1 MSVLHVGFISR
12 CHTRLRAMAPVQGNP
27 DRQLADDLV
36 GTRLRR
42 VRSQALLFLPGAV
55 ALFAFQIVVLLRP
68 AQPSLTALP
77 HFALLSSAMWTAGS
91 VLLLGV
97 LLSHR
102 PVLRIS
108 ERAQQLIRAFAWT
121 LAFAV
126 AALLV
131 GVAGDIFVAVDLLSG
146 SWTLA
151 IAAAGVLIAFAASIY
166 W

>member
-1 MSVLHVGFISR
+1 
-12 CHTRLRAMAPVQGNP
+12 MATVQGTP
-27 DRQLADDLV
+27 DRESADDLV
-36 GTRLRR
+36 GSRLHR
-42 VRSQALLFLPGAV
+42 VRNQARVFLPGAV
-55 ALFAFQIVVLLRP
+55 ALFGFQIVALFRP

-91 VLLLGV
+91 VVLLGV

-108 ERAQQLIRAFAWT
+108 ERAQQLIRAFGWT
-121 LAFAV
+121 LAFALG
-126 AALLV
+126 ALLI
-131 GVAGDIFVAVDLLSG
+131 GVAGDVFVAVDLLSG

-151 IAAAGVLIAFAASIY
+151 AAAAGLLIAVAASVC

>member
-1 MSVLHVGFISR
+1 
-12 CHTRLRAMAPVQGNP
+12 MATVQGNP
-27 DRQLADDLV
+27 DRQLAHDLV
-36 GTRLRR
+36 GTPLRR
-42 VRSQALLFLPGAV
+42 LRSQALVFLPGAV
-55 ALFAFQIVVLLRP
+55 LLFAFQIVVLFRP
-68 AQPSLTALP
+68 APSGLTSLP

-108 ERAQQLIRAFAWT
+108 DRAQQLIRAFAWT
-121 LAFAV
+121 LAFALG
-126 AALLV
+126 ALLV
-131 GVAGDIFVAVDLLSG
+131 GVAGDVFVAVDLLSG

-151 IAAAGVLIAFAASIY
+151 AAAAGVLIAFAASVY